1 MTTDEIIFPYGHCDQ
16 QALADAA
23 TMTQTIKNTLT
34 QITREGGFGA
44 AVTGLSLLANPNIR
58 KGSRVSIRI
67 EQGAT
72 GRNVT
77 FGSAGS
83 TITAPVLT
91 GVANDI
97 DVIELEWTGLK
108 FRALTTWQKVVDAA

>member
-1 MTTDEIIFPYGHCDQ
+1 MTEANVKFPFGPCDE
-16 QALADAA
+16 QALTDAA
-23 TMTQTIKNTLT
+23 TMTLTINNTLT
-34 QITREGGFGA
+34 QVTREGGFGQ
-44 AVTGLSLLANPNIR
+44 AVSGLSLQAAQDLPA
-58 KGSRVSIRI
+58 GAQVVVRI

-97 DVIELEWTGLK
+97 DVITLEWTGSK
-108 FRALTTWQKVVDAA
+108 FRATTTWQKVYDAA